1 MEIEVRHARVVEM
14 IDATGSLSKAALKIG
29 IPQPSLSVQLRRIE
43 KAVGGSLFVR
53 SRNGVTPT
61 PLGERLIPML
71 VTLASQADAVMAEA
85 AADASG
91 TLRFGTAEW
100 TPPTLR
106 GALRSL
112 LPKVDVRTETILSA
126 DAVESV
132 QRGALGAAMVSS
144 MGSIVPIEF
153 SERDL
158 AKATIVRDPVWL
170 ALPIRHPLADQSFLG
185 AAQLEGLRWIGYARQ
200 HWFSPV
206 ERHLLDGL
214 GQRDRNVSHYA
225 GGYHEA
231 MSWVRH
237 VGAAALTPLTGATAD
252 VRIVPLADTHYT
264 ELTLVWHK
272 DAMSNGTARRLVE
285 IIRGYYYQYARS
297 FPSYRSWLGD
307 LPAGP
312 SEVPDDASFLAT
324 AESSRDS

>member
-1 MEIEVRHARVVEM
+1 MEIEVRHARIVEM
-14 IDATGSLSKAALKIG
+14 INETGSLSKAAMKIG
-29 IPQPSLSVQLRRIE
+29 IPQPSLSAQLRRIE

-53 SRNGVTPT
+53 SRSGVTPT
-61 PLGERLIPML
+61 PLGERVIPML
-71 VTLASQADAVMAEA
+71 AALAEQADAVIAEA
-85 AADASG
+85 AVNMTG

-126 DAVESV
+126 DAIDTLR
-132 QRGALGAAMVSS
+132 RGALGAAMVSS
-144 MGSIVPIEF
+144 MGSIVPLEL
-153 SERDL
+153 SDEL
-158 AKATIVRDPVWL
+158 AKATIVREPVWL
-170 ALPIRHPLADQSFLG
+170 ALPVRHPLAAHSVLG
-185 AAQLEGLRWIGYARQ
+185 AAQLEGLWWIGYARQ

-214 GQRDRNVSHYA
+214 GQRNRSVSHYA
-225 GGYHEA
+225 GGSHEA

-237 VGAAALTPLTGATAD
+237 VGAAALTPLTGATSD
-252 VRIVPLADTHYT
+252 VRVVPLADTHYT

-272 DAMSNGTARRLVE
+272 DAMSSGTARRLVE
-285 IIRGYYYQYARS
+285 VIRRYYYQYAWS

-307 LPAGP
+307 LGDGP
-312 SEVPDDASFLAT
+312 SMVPDLPPLVT
-324 AESSRDS
+324 ADSALGS

>member
-14 IDATGSLSKAALKIG
+14 INETGSLSKAAMKIG
-29 IPQPSLSVQLRRIE
+29 IPQPSLSAQLRRIE

-53 SRNGVTPT
+53 SRSGVTPT
-61 PLGERLIPML
+61 PLGERVIPML
-71 VTLASQADAVMAEA
+71 AALAEQADAVIAEA
-85 AADASG
+85 AVNMTG

-112 LPKVDVRTETILSA
+112 LPKVDVRTETILSV
-126 DAVESV
+126 DAVDTLR
-132 QRGALGAAMVSS
+132 RGALGAAMVSS
-144 MGSIVPIEF
+144 MGSIVPLEL
-153 SERDL
+153 SDEL
-158 AKATIVRDPVWL
+158 AKATIVREPVWL
-170 ALPIRHPLADQSFLG
+170 ALPVCHPLADHSVLG
-185 AAQLEGLRWIGYARQ
+185 PAQLEGLWWIGYARQ

-214 GQRDRNVSHYA
+214 GQRNRSVSHYA
-225 GGYHEA
+225 GGSHEA

-252 VRIVPLADTHYT
+252 VRVVPLADTHYT

-272 DAMSNGTARRLVE
+272 DAMSTGTARRLVE
-285 IIRGYYYQYARS
+285 VIRRYYYQYAWS

-307 LPAGP
+307 LGDEP
-312 SEVPDDASFLAT
+312 SMVPDMPPLVT
-324 AESSRDS
+324 ADCAPGS

>member
-1 MEIEVRHARVVEM
+1 MEIEVRHARIVEM
-14 IDATGSLSKAALKIG
+14 INATGSLSKAAMKIG
-29 IPQPSLSVQLRRIE
+29 IPQPSLSAQLRRIE

-53 SRNGVTPT
+53 SRSGVTPT
-61 PLGERLIPML
+61 PLGERVIPML
-71 VTLASQADAVMAEA
+71 AALAEQADAVIAEA
-85 AADASG
+85 AVDTSS

-106 GALRSL
+106 GALRSM
-112 LPKVDVRTETILSA
+112 LPNIDMRTETILPA
-126 DAVESV
+126 DAVDTV

-144 MGSIVPIEF
+144 MGSIVPIEL
-153 SERDL
+153 SDRDL

-170 ALPIRHPLADQSFLG
+170 ALPVRHPLADHSVLS
-185 AAQLEGLRWIGYARQ
+185 AAQLEGLWWIGYARQ

-214 GQRDRNVSHYA
+214 GQRDRSVSHYA

-237 VGAAALTPLTGATAD
+237 VGAAALTPLTGATSD
-252 VRIVPLADTHYT
+252 VRVVPLADTHYT

-272 DAMSNGTARRLVE
+272 DAMSSGTARQLVE
-285 IIRGYYYQYARS
+285 VIRRYYYQYAWS
-297 FPSYRSWLGD
+297 FPGYRSWLGALTD
-307 LPAGP
+307 VP
-312 SEVPDDASFLAT
+312 SEVPDPSRLVT
-324 AESSRDS
+324 ADSSPGF

>member
-14 IDATGSLSKAALKIG
+14 INATGSLSKAAMKIG
-29 IPQPSLSVQLRRIE
+29 IPQPSLSAQLRRIE

-53 SRNGVTPT
+53 SRSGVTPT
-61 PLGERLIPML
+61 PLGERVIPML
-71 VTLASQADAVMAEA
+71 AALAEQADAVIAEA
-85 AADASG
+85 AVDTSG
-91 TLRFGTAEW
+91 VLRFGTAEW

-112 LPKVDVRTETILSA
+112 LPKVDVQTETILSA
-126 DAVESV
+126 DAVDTLR
-132 QRGALGAAMVSS
+132 RGALGAAMVSS
-144 MGSIVPIEF
+144 MGSIVPIEL
-153 SERDL
+153 SDSDL

-170 ALPIRHPLADQSFLG
+170 ALPVRHPLADHGVLG
-185 AAQLEGLRWIGYARQ
+185 AAQLEDLCWIGYARQ

-214 GQRDRNVSHYA
+214 GRRDRSVSHHA
-225 GGYHEA
+225 GGFHEA

-237 VGAAALTPLTGATAD
+237 VGAAALTPLTGATSD
-252 VRIVPLADTHYT
+252 VRIVPLADTQYT

-272 DAMSNGTARRLVE
+272 DAMSCGTARRLVE
-285 IIRGYYYQYARS
+285 IIRRYYYQYARS

-307 LPAGP
+307 PTDGQ
-312 SEVPDDASFLAT
+312 SEVPDPSRMVT
-324 AESSRDS
+324 AESSYGF